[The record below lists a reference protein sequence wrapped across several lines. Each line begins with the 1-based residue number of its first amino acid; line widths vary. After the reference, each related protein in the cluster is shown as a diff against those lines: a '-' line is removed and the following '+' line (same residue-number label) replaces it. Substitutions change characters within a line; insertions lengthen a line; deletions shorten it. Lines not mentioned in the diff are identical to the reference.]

1 VRMATRK
8 GKVVFLEDV
17 LEKAIDLAR
26 KIVDDKNPNLPEKIK
41 DKIARQIGVGSVKY
55 SDLSQNRITDITFD
69 WNKMLSLEG
78 NSAPYLQY
86 THARICSILKKSK
99 IGLNN
104 KFDSS
109 LLKDKREIALL
120 RKLYIFPEII
130 TKAAEEY
137 MPNYIATYLFELAQ
151 NFNLFYNEI
160 RVLQA
165 EKNVSLARL
174 HLAGA
179 VSLVLKNGLALL
191 GIEAPEKM

>member
-1 VRMATRK
+1 MATRR
-8 GKVVFLEDV
+8 GKVIFLENV

-26 KIVDDKNPNLPEKIK
+26 KIVDGKNPNMSERIK
-41 DKIARQIGVGSVKY
+41 DKIARQIGIGAVKY
-55 SDLSQNRITDITFD
+55 NDLSQNRITDITFD

-109 LLKDKREIALL
+109 LLKDKREVALL
-120 RKLYIFPEII
+120 RKLYIFPEMVM
-130 TKAAEEY
+130 KAAEEY

-151 NFNLFYNEI
+151 NFNLFYNEVRI
-160 RVLQA
+160 LQA

-179 VSLVLKNGLALL
+179 VGLILKNGLALL